1 MNRKSIDVMKV
12 FVNVIK
18 DLFCTHSL
26 YCIGLIIFLILS
38 SFGSLV
44 MVKFIEYITEIAT
57 LFYDNSNIQ
66 SSEIVMTISV
76 FVIVLLAS
84 TLVVQLYEIFK
95 IHFQK
100 QVDEHLSAKLRK
112 KLSRICYEYYETS
125 VIFEKLNR
133 VNEKLVKGYQT
144 VMESIVKVIE
154 ILCYIVIYAFYLTKV
169 NVYFAVFVV
178 VSIVFSGI
186 MATRMSSEK
195 NKMFVDVTRLQ
206 QKRDYLNQIP
216 REKAMHQEYQTARLR
231 KEISK
236 KYEEAYIDTQKAYL
250 KIHWYTILAE
260 SKALLLFVLTI
271 LCTYSYL
278 AFQILD
284 GKAAVGSVISFML
297 IFDTLYKK
305 SEALSYYIARRV
317 EDMLIVRE
325 YYEIMDYT
333 EMTEQKKESIEAY
346 SIQAVNI
353 SYKYP
358 QSEKMALDGLN
369 LNVRQGEKIAIV
381 GENGSGKST
390 FTNIVL
396 GLLTQFDGNL
406 IIGGETYSRQNPPPV
421 GLVKALSQDFAM
433 YQLSIK
439 ENILLGKDNVTDHEL
454 EGILELAGVE
464 KMVYSL
470 PEKAQTKLG
479 QLDEG
484 GVELSKGQEQRLAA
498 ARMIANSDVPIWIFD
513 EPTAFLDPLAEIDM
527 YKFLYSFSNE
537 KTMFFI
543 SHRLGFAPMADR
555 IIVFHKGRAEEVGSH
570 EELMQKNGRYA
581 QMYAAQKSWY
591 E

>member
-1 MNRKSIDVMKV
+1 MKV
-12 FVNVIK
+12 FVKVLK

-44 MVKFIEYITEIAT
+44 MVKFIEFITEIAT
-57 LFYDNSNIQ
+57 LFYDKGNIQ
-66 SSEIVMTISV
+66 NCEIVMTVSV
-76 FVIVLLAS
+76 FILILLINTFVI
-84 TLVVQLYEIFK
+84 QLYEIFK

-100 QVDEHLSAKLRK
+100 QIDEYLSAKLRK
-112 KLSRICYEYYETS
+112 KLGRICYEYYETS

-144 VMESIVKVIE
+144 VIESIVKVIE
-154 ILCYIVIYAFYLTKV
+154 ILCYIVVYAFYLMKV

-178 VSIVFSGI
+178 ISIIFSGI
-186 MATRMSSEK
+186 MATRMSGEK

-216 REKAMHQEYQTARLR
+216 RDKVMHQEYQTARLHE
-231 KEISK
+231 EISK

-250 KIHWYTILAE
+250 KTHWYTILAE

-271 LCTYSYL
+271 LCTYLYL
-278 AFQILD
+278 ALQILE
-284 GKAAVGSVISFML
+284 GKAAVGLVISLML
-297 IFDTLYKK
+297 IIDTLYKK
-305 SEALSYYIARRV
+305 SEAFSYYIARRV

-325 YYEIMDYT
+325 YYEIMDYS
-333 EMTEQKKESIEAY
+333 EITEQKVEYIEDY

-358 QSEKMALDGLN
+358 QSDKKALDGLN
-369 LNVRQGEKIAIV
+369 LNVRKGEKIAIV

-406 IIGGETYSRQNPPPV
+406 IIGGKTYNSQNPPPV

-439 ENILLGKDNVTDHEL
+439 ENILLGKDNVTDQEL
-454 EGILELAGVE
+454 ESILELAGIE
-464 KMVYSL
+464 KMVHSL
-470 PEKAQTKLG
+470 PEKAQTRLG
-479 QLDEG
+479 QLDEA
-484 GVELSKGQEQRLAA
+484 GVELSKGQEQGLAA
-498 ARMIANSDVPIWIFD
+498 ARIIANSDVPIWIFD

-543 SHRLGFAPMADR
+543 SHRLGFAPMADC
-555 IIVFHKGRAEEVGSH
+555 IIVFHKGEAKEVGSH
-570 EELMQKNGRYA
+570 EELMQKNGLYA

>member
-1 MNRKSIDVMKV
+1 M
-12 FVNVIK
+12 
-18 DLFCTHSL
+18 
-26 YCIGLIIFLILS
+26 
-38 SFGSLV
+38 
-44 MVKFIEYITEIAT
+44 
-57 LFYDNSNIQ
+57 
-66 SSEIVMTISV
+66 
-76 FVIVLLAS
+76 
-84 TLVVQLYEIFK
+84 
-95 IHFQK
+95 
-100 QVDEHLSAKLRK
+100 
-112 KLSRICYEYYETS
+112 
-125 VIFEKLNR
+125 IFEKLNR
-133 VNEKLVKGYQT
+133 VNEKVVKGYQT
-144 VMESIVKVIE
+144 VIESIIKVIE

-396 GLLTQFDGNL
+396 GLLTQFDGNM

>member
-1 MNRKSIDVMKV
+1 MNRKSIDVLKV
-12 FVNVIK
+12 FLKVMK
-18 DLFCTHSL
+18 DLFCTYSL
-26 YCIGLIIFLILS
+26 ACIGLIIFLILS

-44 MVKFIEYITEIAT
+44 MVQFIEYITETAA
-57 LFYDNSNIQ
+57 LFYNKVDIQ
-66 SSEIVMTISV
+66 IREIIMTTVV
-76 FVIVLLAS
+76 FILILLMN
-84 TLVVQLYEIFK
+84 TFVVQLYEIFK

-100 QVDEHLSAKLRK
+100 QVDEYLSAKLRK

-125 VIFEKLNR
+125 MIFEKLNR

-144 VMESIVKVIE
+144 VIESIVKVIE
-154 ILCYIVIYAFYLTKV
+154 ILCYIVLYAFYLTKV
-169 NVYFAVFVV
+169 NVFFAVFVV
-178 VSIVFSGI
+178 ASIIFSGI
-186 MATRMSSEK
+186 MATRMSGEK
-195 NKMFVDVTRLQ
+195 NKMFMDVTRLQ

-216 REKAMHQEYQTARLR
+216 RDKVMHQEYQTARLHE
-231 KEISK
+231 EIAK
-236 KYEEAYIDTQKAYL
+236 KYEESYLDTQKAYL
-250 KIHWYTILAE
+250 KTHWYTILAE

-278 AFQILD
+278 AFQILE
-284 GKAAVGSVISFML
+284 GRATVGFVISLML

-325 YYEIMDYT
+325 YYEIMDYVEISGKQT
-333 EMTEQKKESIEAY
+333 GHMEDY
-346 SIQAVNI
+346 SIQAVNL
-353 SYKYP
+353 SYQYP
-358 QSEKMALDGLN
+358 YSDQKALDGLN
-369 LNVRQGEKIAIV
+369 LNVRKGEKIAIV
-381 GENGSGKST
+381 GENGSGKTT

-396 GLLTQFDGNL
+396 GLLTQFDGSL
-406 IIGGETYSRQNPPPV
+406 KIGGETYSSQNPPPV
-421 GLVKALSQDFAM
+421 GLVKALSQDFSM

-439 ENILLGKDNVTDHEL
+439 ENILFGKDNVTDEEL
-454 EGILELAGVE
+454 ERILNLAGVE
-464 KMVYSL
+464 KMVHSL
-470 PEKAQTKLG
+470 PEKVQTRLG

-527 YKFLYSFSNE
+527 YKLFYSFSDE

-555 IIVFHKGRAEEVGSH
+555 ILVFHKGRVEEAGTH
-570 EELMQKNGRYA
+570 EELMQKKGFYA
-581 QMYAAQKSWY
+581 RMYAAQKSWY

>member
-12 FVNVIK
+12 FVKVLK

-133 VNEKLVKGYQT
+133 VNEKVVKGYQT
-144 VMESIVKVIE
+144 VMESIIKVIE

-406 IIGGETYSRQNPPPV
+406 IIGGETYNRQNPPPV

-439 ENILLGKDNVTDHEL
+439 ENILLGK
-454 EGILELAGVE
+454 I
-464 KMVYSL
+464 M
-470 PEKAQTKLG
+470 
-479 QLDEG
+479 
-484 GVELSKGQEQRLAA
+484 
-498 ARMIANSDVPIWIFD
+498 
-513 EPTAFLDPLAEIDM
+513 
-527 YKFLYSFSNE
+527 
-537 KTMFFI
+537 
-543 SHRLGFAPMADR
+543 
-555 IIVFHKGRAEEVGSH
+555 
-570 EELMQKNGRYA
+570 
-581 QMYAAQKSWY
+581 
-591 E
+591 

>member
-1 MNRKSIDVMKV
+1 
-12 FVNVIK
+12 
-18 DLFCTHSL
+18 
-26 YCIGLIIFLILS
+26 
-38 SFGSLV
+38 
-44 MVKFIEYITEIAT
+44 
-57 LFYDNSNIQ
+57 
-66 SSEIVMTISV
+66 
-76 FVIVLLAS
+76 
-84 TLVVQLYEIFK
+84 
-95 IHFQK
+95 
-100 QVDEHLSAKLRK
+100 
-112 KLSRICYEYYETS
+112 
-125 VIFEKLNR
+125 
-133 VNEKLVKGYQT
+133 
-144 VMESIVKVIE
+144 
-154 ILCYIVIYAFYLTKV
+154 
-169 NVYFAVFVV
+169 
-178 VSIVFSGI
+178 
-186 MATRMSSEK
+186 
-195 NKMFVDVTRLQ
+195 
-206 QKRDYLNQIP
+206 
-216 REKAMHQEYQTARLR
+216 
-231 KEISK
+231 
-236 KYEEAYIDTQKAYL
+236 
-250 KIHWYTILAE
+250 
-260 SKALLLFVLTI
+260 
-271 LCTYSYL
+271 
-278 AFQILD
+278 LD

-406 IIGGETYSRQNPPPV
+406 IIGGETYNRQNPPPV

-484 GVELSKGQEQRLAA
+484 SVELSKGQEQRLAA

-555 IIVFHKGRAEEVGSH
+555 ILVFHKGRAEEVGSH

>member
-1 MNRKSIDVMKV
+1 MKV

-284 GKAAVGSVISFML
+284 GKAAVGSAISFMH

-305 SEALSYYIARRV
+305 W
-317 EDMLIVRE
+317 
-325 YYEIMDYT
+325 
-333 EMTEQKKESIEAY
+333 
-346 SIQAVNI
+346 
-353 SYKYP
+353 
-358 QSEKMALDGLN
+358 
-369 LNVRQGEKIAIV
+369 
-381 GENGSGKST
+381 
-390 FTNIVL
+390 
-396 GLLTQFDGNL
+396 
-406 IIGGETYSRQNPPPV
+406 
-421 GLVKALSQDFAM
+421 
-433 YQLSIK
+433 
-439 ENILLGKDNVTDHEL
+439 
-454 EGILELAGVE
+454 
-464 KMVYSL
+464 
-470 PEKAQTKLG
+470 KL
-479 QLDEG
+479 
-484 GVELSKGQEQRLAA
+484 
-498 ARMIANSDVPIWIFD
+498 
-513 EPTAFLDPLAEIDM
+513 
-527 YKFLYSFSNE
+527 
-537 KTMFFI
+537 
-543 SHRLGFAPMADR
+543 
-555 IIVFHKGRAEEVGSH
+555 
-570 EELMQKNGRYA
+570 
-581 QMYAAQKSWY
+581 
-591 E
+591 

>member
-133 VNEKLVKGYQT
+133 VNEKVVKGYQT
-144 VMESIVKVIE
+144 VIESIIKVIE

-186 MATRMSSEK
+186 MATRMSSEN

-206 QKRDYLNQIP
+206 QKRNYLNQIP

-406 IIGGETYSRQNPPPV
+406 IIGGETYNRQNPPPV

-454 EGILELAGVE
+454 EGILELAGV
-464 KMVYSL
+464 
-470 PEKAQTKLG
+470 
-479 QLDEG
+479 
-484 GVELSKGQEQRLAA
+484 
-498 ARMIANSDVPIWIFD
+498 
-513 EPTAFLDPLAEIDM
+513 
-527 YKFLYSFSNE
+527 
-537 KTMFFI
+537 
-543 SHRLGFAPMADR
+543 
-555 IIVFHKGRAEEVGSH
+555 
-570 EELMQKNGRYA
+570 
-581 QMYAAQKSWY
+581 
-591 E
+591 